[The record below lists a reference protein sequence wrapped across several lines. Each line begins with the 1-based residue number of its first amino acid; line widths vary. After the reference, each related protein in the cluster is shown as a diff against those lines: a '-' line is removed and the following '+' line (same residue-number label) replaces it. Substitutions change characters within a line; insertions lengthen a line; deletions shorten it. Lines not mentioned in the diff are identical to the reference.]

1 MRFSRCPPSHRHTP
15 SSTMAAVHT
24 EAEEVAAL
32 DKALTA
38 LGFTDDSKLERVLNV
53 LMPRVVDQ
61 MASVHASTKKK
72 VMEILSHVNKRLKAQ
87 PTMKLPL
94 ADLTTLYVNL
104 ERPPMVRNFALVYVE
119 QAFERATPED
129 RAAQITRLLHGKG
142 ANIPTGGRGGGEG
155 EKPFNDPIICT
166 QQPKARPI
174 KYEVIPRYRTTYIIT
189 TIEALPPLSRY
200 LPFPSRLV
208 YTTMKA
214 KRRRNDEER
223 KRKGKK

>member
-1 MRFSRCPPSHRHTP
+1 
-15 SSTMAAVHT
+15 MAAVHT

-142 ANIPTGGRGGGEG
+142 GNRPTGGDEGRGER
-155 EKPFNDPIICT
+155 EKPFDRSNLVHAAS
-166 QQPKARPI
+166 KGERPI
-174 KYEVIPRYRTTYIIT
+174 KYDVTTHTIT
-189 TIEALPPLSRY
+189 TIGALPPSSLEY
-200 LPFPSRLV
+200 LPLPLETGTHDDKSQEG
-208 YTTMKA
+208 A
-214 KRRRNDEER
+214 KRRSIRM
-223 KRKGKK
+223 RKGKK